1 MTVRSWLLLG
11 MGCASLVVLASQSQ
25 AHKGHHHNLKVL
37 PPGLGDP
44 LDEGMKKMSKGL
56 GVKCKTCHVRED
68 YDRDDLPAKAA
79 AREFLRKAL
88 RAAPAQR
95 ADALKKLL
103 ADLKLERAQD
113 ETKVWEALDLW
124 KQAAPKQSVQQH

>member
-1 MTVRSWLLLG
+1 MTSRRWLLLG
-11 MGCASLVVLASQSQ
+11 TGYAALLALAGQSQ

-37 PPGLGDP
+37 PPGLGEP
-44 LDEGMKKMSKGL
+44 LDQGMKKMSKGL
-56 GVKCKTCHVRED
+56 GVKCKTCHVGDD

-88 RAAPAQR
+88 RAEPAQR
-95 ADALKKLL
+95 AEALKKLL

-113 ETKVWEALDLW
+113 EAKLWEALDLW
-124 KQAAPKQSVQQH
+124 KQAAPKK